1 MRYNTVEAM
10 DNFKSLMR
18 IIAGDATEASKTAKF
33 EATTEELEVLY
44 RTCELI
50 EGWAEQARITLGKLM
65 DEREDITNLIITVFL
80 SLSRIISIF
89 ITSPR
94 FFSKSCF

>member
-1 MRYNTVEAM
+1 MEYNNKETIETI
-10 DNFKSLMR
+10 KSLMR

-65 DEREDITNLIITVFL
+65 DEREDMEWTQF
-80 SLSRIISIF
+80 
-89 ITSPR
+89 
-94 FFSKSCF
+94 

>member
-1 MRYNTVEAM
+1 MEYNNKEAIE
-10 DNFKSLMR
+10 DFKSLMR

-50 EGWAEQARITLGKLM
+50 EGWAEEARILLGKLM
-65 DEREDITNLIITVFL
+65 DEREDNEWTQN
-80 SLSRIISIF
+80 
-89 ITSPR
+89 
-94 FFSKSCF
+94 

>member
-1 MRYNTVEAM
+1 MKYNTVEAM
-10 DNFKSLMR
+10 ENFKSLMR

-65 DEREDITNLIITVFL
+65 DEREDMEWTQ
-80 SLSRIISIF
+80 
-89 ITSPR
+89 
-94 FFSKSCF
+94 K